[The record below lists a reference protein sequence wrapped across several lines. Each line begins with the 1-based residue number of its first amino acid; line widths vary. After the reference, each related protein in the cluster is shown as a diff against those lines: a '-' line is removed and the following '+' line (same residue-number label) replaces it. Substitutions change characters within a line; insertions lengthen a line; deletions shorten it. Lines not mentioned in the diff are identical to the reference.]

1 MNKHLLLFALLV
13 SPLATWPSQAET
25 LKRGDLVAVCG
36 DSITEAKLY
45 SWYIAQY
52 LLLCQPT
59 PDLRTM
65 QFGWSGETSWG
76 FADRLAHDVLPFRP
90 SVATVCY
97 GMNDG
102 GYVPTDPERLSKY
115 RAALTRGIQ
124 DLKRGGVRFVVVV
137 SPGVVDTG
145 TFNRDAGW
153 EVYNRT
159 LSDFANAAREVAAEQ
174 GVAFADIHTAM
185 AEAMRKAK
193 ERFGE
198 AYHVAGSDG
207 VHPSENG
214 HLVMAHAI
222 LKALGCSGDIGTIT
236 LDAGT
241 GNASATEGHEIL
253 SVKDGTVNLSS
264 TKYPFCFFGA
274 VEDPA
279 GTRGMLDFISFN
291 QDLNRFRLVVKNAHA
306 SRLKVTWGEQAKEFT
321 AEELA
326 NGINLAEEFLE
337 NPFCES
343 FRAAGETIRE
353 MQKMDSYLVK
363 DFLHW
368 TPGWSN
374 LLPGNEDAFRQLES
388 SVVRR
393 AEATAKETKASIK
406 PVRHTLQIEPV
417 N

>member
-1 MNKHLLLFALLV
+1 MTKRLLLVALLA
-13 SPLATWPSQAET
+13 SPLAGFSSRAEA
-25 LKRGDLVAVCG
+25 LKAGDFVAVCG

-45 SWYIAQY
+45 SWFIAKY
-52 LLLCQPT
+52 LLLCQPA
-59 PDLRTM
+59 PNLRTM

-76 FADRLAHDVLPFRP
+76 FAERLAHDVLPFRP
-90 SVATVCY
+90 TVATICY

-102 GYVPTDPERLSKY
+102 GYAPTDPERLSKY
-115 RAALTRGIQ
+115 RAALTRSVE
-124 DLKRGGVRFVVVV
+124 DLKRGGVRFIVVV

-159 LSDFANAAREVAAEQ
+159 LSDFANAARQVAGEQ
-174 GVAFADIHTAM
+174 GVAFADIHSAM

-193 ERFGE
+193 ERFGT

-222 LKALGCSGDIGTIT
+222 LKALGCSGDIGTISI
-236 LDAGT
+236 DAGT
-241 GNASATEGHEIL
+241 GKASATEGHEIV
-253 SVKDGTVNLSS
+253 SAGNGTVTLSS
-264 TKYPFCFFGA
+264 TRYPFCFFGA
-274 VEDPA
+274 AEDPA

-291 QDLNRFRLVVKNAHA
+291 QDLNQFRLVVKNAR
-306 SRLKVTWGEQAKEFT
+306 SPRVRVTWGKDSKEFT
-321 AEELA
+321 AKELA
-326 NGINLAEEFLE
+326 DGINLAREFPV
-337 NPFCES
+337 NPFCEPFLS
-343 FRAAGETIRE
+343 AGTAIRE

-363 DFLHW
+363 EFLHW

-388 SVVRR
+388 SVIKR
-393 AEATAKETKASIK
+393 AETTASDTKASIK

-417 N
+417 S